1 MTIRR
6 IALTL
11 ALTLA
16 VSVTLAMAVLA
27 WMLTHYEEPA
37 VDPAWALSAST
48 EHPEPAVTVRY
59 SGTSTL
65 LFSDGVTHWMVDG
78 WFSRFG
84 PLDFLFSEIGPDVE
98 AIARGLENNHVEG
111 LAAVIPVHSHFDHAM
126 DAPEVARRTGAI
138 LLGSESTAN
147 IARGW
152 GLPEN
157 QIRIAVSGEPIRFG
171 DFTITLIDTKHF
183 AFPNPELAKQAL
195 SDPLIAEP
203 LVPPVPAMDYR
214 LGQPFAIHVSH
225 PLGRWLIQGSAGYI
239 EGSLDGIEA
248 DVVFLGIGGLGAQT
262 ASYREDYWRE
272 TVLATG
278 ANRVIP
284 IHWDALMG
292 PATGPFTGSVR
303 ASSLVNSSGAKQ
315 TLEFLKEKEARHRE
329 IRFSTL
335 PRFDEIVL
343 FQEPGQQAQ

>member
-6 IALTL
+6 ITFFLMSG
-11 ALTLA
+11 LA
-16 VSVTLAMAVLA
+16 VSLALSMILIS

-37 VDPAWALSAST
+37 VDPAWALEGSA
-48 EHPEPAVTVRY
+48 ERPKRAVTVRY

-65 LFSDGVTHWMVDG
+65 LFSDGATHWMVDG

-84 PLDFLFSEIGPDVE
+84 PLDFLFSEIGPDID
-98 AIARGLENNHVEG
+98 AIAQGLENNHVTQ
-111 LAAVIPVHSHFDHAM
+111 LAVVIPVHSHFDHAM

-152 GLPEN
+152 GLPED
-157 QIRIAVSGEPIRFG
+157 QIRIAVSGESIRFG

-183 AFPNPELAKQAL
+183 AFPNPALAKQAL
-195 SDPLIAEP
+195 SDPWITAP
-203 LVPPVPAMDYR
+203 LVPPIPAMDYR
-214 LGQPFAIHVSH
+214 VGQPFAIHVSH

-239 EGSLDGIEA
+239 EGSLDGVEA

-262 ASYREDYWRE
+262 ESYREDYWRE
-272 TVLATG
+272 TVTTTG
-278 ANRVIP
+278 ASRVIP
-284 IHWDALMG
+284 IHWDSLTG
-292 PATGPFTGSVR
+292 PTTGPFTGPVL
-303 ASSLVNSSGAKQ
+303 ASSLVNFSGAKQ
-315 TLEFLKEKEARHRE
+315 TLEFLKQKEASHPE

-335 PRFDEIVL
+335 PRFDEVIL
-343 FQEPGQQAQ
+343 FQEP